1 MGGHYIGADPLYV
14 DGKWI
19 EISYGG
25 PIKRSRDLWGSGA
38 TYGRMLMNGAP
49 VWRAGADIS
58 TYLMT
63 ETTLVINGKTI
74 APGGYTMF
82 IDLKPGQWTLI
93 VSNWEP
99 QKQFNPGDRTRL
111 WGSFGYTPDKDVVRA
126 PMTLTTLP
134 FSMDQLT
141 WTFTDM
147 SDAGGRLAI
156 MWDKVDGDRA
166 VHGQE
171 CESAAVTR
179 PKATPPR
186 TRTNNGGHGRI
197 LKRIRVL
204 RVVLGAFRGEA
215 F

>member
-1 MGGHYIGADPLYV
+1 MTKMLCVVTLTVMCALSAMPAVAQQRPPSPDAHAATQVGGHYIGADPLYV

-156 MWDKVDGDRA
+156 MWDK
-166 VHGQE
+166 
-171 CESAAVTR
+171 SM
-179 PKATPPR
+179 ATVPFTVR
-186 TRTNNGGHGRI
+186 
-197 LKRIRVL
+197 K
-204 RVVLGAFRGEA
+204 
-215 F
+215 

>member
-1 MGGHYIGADPLYV
+1 MTKMLCVATLTVMCALSAMPAVAQQRPPSPDAHAATQVGGHYIGADPLTWTASGSKSV
-14 DGKWI
+14 TAVR
-19 EISYGG
+19 SS
-25 PIKRSRDLWGSGA
+25 RSRDLWGSGA
-38 TYGRMLMNGAP
+38 TDGRMLMNGAP

-93 VSNWEP
+93 ISNWEP

-156 MWDKVDGDRA
+156 MWDK
-166 VHGQE
+166 
-171 CESAAVTR
+171 SM
-179 PKATPPR
+179 ATVPFTVR
-186 TRTNNGGHGRI
+186 
-197 LKRIRVL
+197 K
-204 RVVLGAFRGEA
+204 
-215 F
+215 

>member
-1 MGGHYIGADPLYV
+1 MTKMLSVATLTVMCALSAMPAVAQQRPPSPDAHAATQVGGHYIGADPLYV

-82 IDLKPGQWTLI
+82 IDLKPGKWTLI

-111 WGSFGYTPDKDVVRA
+111 WGSFGYTPDKDVARVA
-126 PMTLTTLP
+126 MKIDKFPLAV
-134 FSMDQLT
+134 DELT
-141 WTFTDM
+141 WNFADVTPTGGKLVLQWDTVVASAPFT
-147 SDAGGRLAI
+147 
-156 MWDKVDGDRA
+156 
-166 VHGQE
+166 
-171 CESAAVTR
+171 VT
-179 PKATPPR
+179 
-186 TRTNNGGHGRI
+186 N
-197 LKRIRVL
+197 
-204 RVVLGAFRGEA
+204 
-215 F
+215 